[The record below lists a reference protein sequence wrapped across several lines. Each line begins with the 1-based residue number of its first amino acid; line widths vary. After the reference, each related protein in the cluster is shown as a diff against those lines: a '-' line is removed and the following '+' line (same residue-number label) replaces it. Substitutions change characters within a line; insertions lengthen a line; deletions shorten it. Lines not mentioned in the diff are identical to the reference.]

1 MISAVVLNHDR
12 RSDST
17 LFAATARI
25 QIHKVNIAALV
36 MPSGLERF
44 WLILHN
50 FFYSFPP
57 ACQLICNSR
66 PLAWPALR
74 IQAVAYTT
82 LNRSIGFPGNAGAL
96 SCRASFK
103 RPAAYRFHRMFP
115 PRGSHRA
122 ARKRKSHHSAPPH
135 CPERSCLSVTPAY
148 CSFPQWEIL
157 AFAAD
162 VALRRRECI

>member
-1 MISAVVLNHDR
+1 MLLSWYHRTPHPARERCRLPPSHNQPHPKPRLMRRQCDMFSISSCEKMISAVVLNHDR

-82 LNRSIGFPGNAGAL
+82 LNRSIGFRI
-96 SCRASFK
+96 C
-103 RPAAYRFHRMFP
+103 
-115 PRGSHRA
+115 PRLP
-122 ARKRKSHHSAPPH
+122 RKRR
-135 CPERSCLSVTPAY
+135 RSVLPGLFQTTGSLPVP
-148 CSFPQWEIL
+148 
-157 AFAAD
+157 
-162 VALRRRECI
+162 